1 MSTLYTLTTMTDAS
15 AKDIRAECEAFT
27 MVSKIVGSRELR
39 HNHPEIGNSFKTLV
53 TISIARG
60 PEKLIKLP

>member
-1 MSTLYTLTTMTDAS
+1 
-15 AKDIRAECEAFT
+15 

-39 HNHPEIGNSFKTLV
+39 HNDPENGNSFRTLV

-60 PEKLIKLP
+60 AAKPIKLT